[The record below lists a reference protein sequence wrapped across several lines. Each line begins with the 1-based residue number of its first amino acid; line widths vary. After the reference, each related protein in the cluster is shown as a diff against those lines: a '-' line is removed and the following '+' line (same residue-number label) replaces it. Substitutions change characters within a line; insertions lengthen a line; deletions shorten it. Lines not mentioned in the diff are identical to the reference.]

1 MTHLL
6 ENLQKQLEQQG
17 LSTVFSE
24 ADASSPFPKLTQAI
38 SLADL
43 HWDLKIE
50 LMMVADLSLGQTD
63 EQPEEENDLEF
74 LQFFVPL
81 PFSVAEA
88 QAAEMARLVGLINNF
103 APLMGFAY
111 NESGGL
117 VYFRHLMIVL
127 DTQIDPEIVEVSLD
141 TIQYLIDTF
150 GAALQ
155 DLASGARNLEK
166 IIADD
171 ILWK

>member
-6 ENLQKQLEQQG
+6 ESLQKQLEQQG
-17 LSTVFSE
+17 LSAVFSG

-38 SLADL
+38 SLPDL
-43 HWDLKIE
+43 DWDLKIE
-50 LMMVADLSLGQTD
+50 LMMVADLSLRQTD
-63 EQPEEENDLEF
+63 EQPDEANDLEF

-81 PFSVAEA
+81 PFKVAEV
-88 QAAEMARLVGLINNF
+88 QTAEMARLVGLINNF
-103 APLMGFAY
+103 APLMGFTY

-127 DTQIDPEIVEVSLD
+127 AGQIDPETVEVSLD

>member
-1 MTHLL
+1 MSHLL

-17 LSTVFSE
+17 LNAIFSE
-24 ADASSPFPKLTQAI
+24 ADASTPFPKLTQAI
-38 SLADL
+38 SLPDL
-43 HWDLKIE
+43 NWDLKIE
-50 LMMVADLSLGQTD
+50 LMLVSDLSLGQTD
-63 EQPEEENDLEF
+63 EQPDEEDDLEF

-81 PFSVAEA
+81 PFTVAGA

-117 VYFRHLMIVL
+117 VYFRHLLIIVGG
-127 DTQIDPEIVEVSLD
+127 QIDPETVEVSLD

-166 IIADD
+166 IIDDD

>member
-1 MTHLL
+1 
-6 ENLQKQLEQQG
+6 
-17 LSTVFSE
+17 VFSE
-24 ADASSPFPKLTQAI
+24 ADAETPFPKLSQAI
-38 SLADL
+38 SLPDL
-43 HWDLKIE
+43 NWELKIE
-50 LMMVADLSLGQTD
+50 LMMVADLSLGQAE
-63 EQPEEENDLEF
+63 EQPDEANDLEF
-74 LQFFVPL
+74 LQFFAPL
-81 PFSVAEA
+81 PFTVAEV
-88 QAAEMARLVGLINNF
+88 QAAEMARLVGLVNNF

-127 DTQIDPEIVEVSLD
+127 DGQIDPETVEVSLD

-155 DLASGARNLEK
+155 DLASGARDLEK
-166 IIADD
+166 IVADD

>member
-1 MTHLL
+1 MNHLL
-6 ENLQKQLEQQG
+6 ENLQKQLDLRG

-24 ADASSPFPKLTQAI
+24 ADASTPFPMLTQSI

-43 HWDLKIE
+43 DWELKIE
-50 LMMVADLSLGQTD
+50 LMMVADLSLGPTD
-63 EQPEEENDLEF
+63 EQPEEGNDLEF

-81 PFSVAEA
+81 PFMVAEV
-88 QAAEMARLVGLINNF
+88 QAADMARLVGLINNF

-127 DTQIDPEIVEVSLD
+127 DGQIDPETVEVSLD

-150 GAALQ
+150 GTALQ
-155 DLASGARNLEK
+155 DLASGARSLEK

-171 ILWK
+171 VTWK